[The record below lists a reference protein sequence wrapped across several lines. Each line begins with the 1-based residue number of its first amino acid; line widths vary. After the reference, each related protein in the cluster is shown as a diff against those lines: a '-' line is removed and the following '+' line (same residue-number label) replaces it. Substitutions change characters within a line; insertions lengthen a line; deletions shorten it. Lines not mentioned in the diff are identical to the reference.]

1 MGKRWLIRPHDA
13 ELILHL
19 ERSASV
25 SAVVAQLLLCRGI
38 RDADQAR
45 TFLDA
50 RLSDLRDPVLLPGVT
65 AAADRVHAAIKS
77 RERIVV
83 YGDYD
88 ADGMTATAVL
98 YRCLKLLGADVGYY
112 VPNRMEEGYGL
123 NDEALRTLAERGA
136 RLVITVDCGIASTSQ
151 AVTAAE
157 VGLDLVVTD
166 HHQLGPELP
175 QAAAVVHPRL
185 PGSAYP
191 FGGLCGAGVAFKL
204 AWALCQRA
212 SDAKRVS
219 PPMRQFLL
227 DAVGLVALGT
237 VADVVPLLDENR
249 VLVRHG
255 LTSLKQRPP
264 MGLAALMK
272 CAELEKKPA
281 LASEDLAFSLGPRLN
296 AAGRLGQAQ
305 LAVELLITESADRA
319 QSLAEYLE
327 ELNNSRKSL
336 ERSIYLAANKQAKER
351 FDPTADPALVLAG
364 DGWHQGVIGIVAGR
378 LAEKYHRP
386 VVLVSLDPT
395 GVKSGTGS
403 ARTAAGIDLYA
414 ALAAC
419 GDHLI
424 GFGGHTAAAGLTI
437 DRAQVNAFREAL
449 CEHVAGEL
457 TPEKVVADLHVDAEA
472 PLGQL
477 TLNTVRQM
485 EQLAP
490 FGQDN
495 PRPLLCAS
503 GVQLAE
509 PPRTMGGG
517 DRHLSLRLRQGNVAL
532 RAVAFGHGDWAGEL
546 SRLDKELDVAY
557 RPVIN
562 HFRGRDSVELH
573 LVDWRHSREPAAVES
588 EA

>member
-13 ELILHL
+13 DLISHL

-38 RDADQAR
+38 READHAR
-45 TFLDA
+45 SFLDA
-50 RLSDLRDPVLLPGVT
+50 KLSDLRDPDLLPGVT
-65 AAADRVHAAIKS
+65 AAADRVHAAIQS
-77 RERIVV
+77 RHRIVI

-88 ADGMTATAVL
+88 ADGMTATALL

-123 NDEALRTLAERGA
+123 NDDALRTLADRGT
-136 RLVITVDCGIASTSQ
+136 RLVITVDCGIASTRQ
-151 AVTAAE
+151 ALTAAE
-157 VGLDLVVTD
+157 VGLELVVTD
-166 HHQLGPELP
+166 HHELGPELP
-175 QAAAVVHPRL
+175 QAAAIVHPRL
-185 PGSAYP
+185 PGSGYP

-204 AWALCQRA
+204 AWAICQRA
-212 SDAKRVS
+212 SAAKRVS

-255 LTSLKQRPP
+255 LTSLKRRPP
-264 MGLAALMK
+264 LGLAALMK
-272 CAELEKKPA
+272 CSELDKKPA
-281 LASEDLAFSLGPRLN
+281 LASEDLAFSVGPRLN

-351 FDPTADPALVLAG
+351 FDPTSDPALILAG
-364 DGWHQGVIGIVAGR
+364 DDWHQGVIGIVAGR

-395 GVKSGTGS
+395 GVKPGTGS

-419 GDHLI
+419 REHLL
-424 GFGGHTAAAGLTI
+424 GFGGHMAAAGLTI
-437 DRAQVNAFREAL
+437 DRLQVDAFREAL
-449 CEHVAGEL
+449 CDYVAGEL
-457 TPEKVVADLHVDAEA
+457 TPENVVAELHVDAEA

-485 EQLAP
+485 ELLAP

-495 PRPLLCAS
+495 PRPLLCAT

-532 RAVAFGHGDWAGEL
+532 RAVAFGHGDWAEEL
-546 SRLDKELDVAY
+546 SRLDQPMDVAY

-573 LVDWRHSREPAAVES
+573 LVDWRHTREPAAVE
-588 EA
+588 